1 MGYYI
6 KARKIVHDSLG
17 FATGDRQ
24 KTPDGNYLL
33 WQADIVKLGDRLG
46 LQFGSNYYEYL
57 IRVAALVGAL
67 VLTAKEAKEEQDGK
81 VQRTL
86 PVATDERFIDDAQRK
101 QLEAEKEAQ
110 QEGVN
115 TTSGTAEGQPE
126 ETTTTT
132 AMATDAEEVKAD
144 VTEEEAEKD
153 E

>member
-46 LQFGSNYYEYL
+46 LKFGSNYYEYL

-110 QEGVN
+110 QDGV
-115 TTSGTAEGQPE
+115 TASADQSE

-132 AMATDAEEVKAD
+132 AATTDTDEAKAET
-144 VTEEEAEKD
+144 TEEEAEKD

>member
-46 LQFGSNYYEYL
+46 LQFGTNYYEYL

-101 QLEAEKEAQ
+101 QLEAEKDAQ
-110 QEGVN
+110 QDGV
-115 TTSGTAEGQPE
+115 TASAEQPE
-126 ETTTTT
+126 ETTTT
-132 AMATDAEEVKAD
+132 AATTDTEEVKAET
-144 VTEEEAEKD
+144 TEEEAEKD